1 MKILFVTPYFPPRGG
16 GMGKYVHAI
25 SSGLKEK
32 YGWEV
37 LIVTPNHKEKKYQEE
52 ILDDI
57 KFYKLASWFK
67 ISSTPVNPM
76 WYFQIK
82 KIIKKEK
89 PDIVNAHTPVPFISD
104 VAARVCGDIPFV
116 LTYQAASLYKYKTP
130 IFNTLVFLYKVFIER
145 NTTKKT
151 RTIIAGSDF
160 VKMKFPISLKNK
172 IIVINNSISEKD
184 ILYKKTS
191 VKNNMIIFIASLN
204 KPHSW
209 KGLDKII
216 EAVKYYIQ
224 NFGESIELVVV
235 GDGDYRGHYEKLAE
249 KLKVER
255 YVKFVGTKLGKDYY
269 SFLRKAKILVV
280 YPITS
285 NDGFPT
291 VILDAWANLVPV
303 IASNIGPLPYVIE
316 DKKNGYLVEPGSPK
330 ELAEGINDLMHNE
343 NLRNELI
350 RNGLYKVKDFT
361 WEKSLEITHKLFMDL
376 CNNETD
382 A

>member
-1 MKILFVTPYFPPRGG
+1 
-16 GMGKYVHAI
+16 
-25 SSGLKEK
+25 
-32 YGWEV
+32 
-37 LIVTPNHKEKKYQEE
+37 
-52 ILDDI
+52 
-57 KFYKLASWFK
+57 
-67 ISSTPVNPM
+67 
-76 WYFQIK
+76 
-82 KIIKKEK
+82 
-89 PDIVNAHTPVPFISD
+89 
-104 VAARVCGDIPFV
+104 
-116 LTYQAASLYKYKTP
+116 
-130 IFNTLVFLYKVFIER
+130 
-145 NTTKKT
+145 
-151 RTIIAGSDF
+151 
-160 VKMKFPISLKNK
+160 MKFPISLKNK